1 VLFFEGETVM
11 GTGAITQYVDVAQ
24 IVLYMFWIF
33 FAGLIYYLIREG
45 HREGYPMD
53 SGRENGPVITGWP
66 MPEPKTYR
74 LANGREVQAPDF
86 NRADGSYQAQ
96 PVTGLNGAPLEPVGN
111 PLTAGV
117 GPGAWAAR
125 ADEVDRTLHG
135 EAKIVPLR
143 RAPDHGVASK
153 DVDPRGMSVHD
164 AQGQVAGTVHDL
176 WVDRMEMMFRYLEV
190 STPSGRQVLVPMTF
204 ARITRQGITVHA
216 LLAEQFEGVPATRNP
231 EEITLLEEEKIT
243 AYFGAGT
250 LYATPERQEPLL

>member
-1 VLFFEGETVM
+1 M

-33 FAGLIYYLIREG
+33 FAGLIFYLVREG

-74 LANGREVQAPDF
+74 LANGREVLAPDF
-86 NRADGSYQAQ
+86 NRPDSSYQAQ
-96 PVTGLNGAPLEPVGN
+96 PVTPLNGAPLEPVGN

-117 GPGAWAAR
+117 GPGAWSAR

-135 EAKIVPLR
+135 DAKIVPLR
-143 RAPDHGVASK
+143 VASDHGVASK
-153 DVDPRGMSVHD
+153 DVDPRGMSVVDVH
-164 AQGQVAGTVHDL
+164 GNVAGKVTDL
-176 WVDRMEMMFRYLEV
+176 WVDRMEMMFRFLEV
-190 STPSGRQVLVPMTF
+190 TTQGGRQVLVPMTF
-204 ARITRQGITVHA
+204 ARITRQSITVHA
-216 LLAEQFEGVPATRNP
+216 LMADQYEGVPATRNP
-231 EEITLLEEEKIT
+231 DEITLLEEEKIT